1 MNWRGRWHYTY
12 RVPQMW
18 PQTIDCEIEWSTAH
32 INSKLVAFTR
42 ATAGILQ
49 QTSRCTFHGSHNSA
63 VTVNRT
69 WSVSLSYAT
78 RRQDAHTTSKT
89 SPAQCMRRVS
99 GNKHHKL
106 DAISHVS
113 PGRSSSTHLD
123 CIAAKY
129 NYCLCVYV
137 NSFVCHAPVD
147 RNLYSPDKCI
157 R

>member
-78 RRQDAHTTSKT
+78 RQQDAPRQRLALLSVCGEFQAINIINWMLSATCHQADHLQLIWTALQPSTTT
-89 SPAQCMRRVS
+89 VCA
-99 GNKHHKL
+99 
-106 DAISHVS
+106 
-113 PGRSSSTHLD
+113 ST
-123 CIAAKY
+123 
-129 NYCLCVYV
+129 
-137 NSFVCHAPVD
+137 
-147 RNLYSPDKCI
+147 
-157 R
+157 